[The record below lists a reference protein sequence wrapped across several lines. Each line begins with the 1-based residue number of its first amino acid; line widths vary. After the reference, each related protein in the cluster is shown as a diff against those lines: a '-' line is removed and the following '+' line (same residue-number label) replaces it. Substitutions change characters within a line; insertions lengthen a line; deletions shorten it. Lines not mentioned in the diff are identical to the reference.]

1 MNPERSLHTLHSR
14 DFRAGD
20 PRDPSS
26 SLDSCASLQ
35 SLPDDEL
42 LRSLEALVARSRRIE
57 ADLVA
62 HIGEVDQRRLY
73 ARFAFSS
80 MFDYCTRA
88 LHLSE
93 AGAYR
98 RITVARAARQHPMLL
113 PMLRDGRLHLSAM
126 AALVSR
132 LTAENRDTV
141 LARATHASKRQVDE
155 LLAELEPRPDAPSR
169 IRRLPE
175 TRNPAGTD
183 GVRRADTGTG
193 GATGVGTGQPANTD
207 SHNPSARS
215 SPGCPVVA
223 GVEGV
228 RSAAAVRG
236 EIELSPG
243 RVDLSSS
250 TAVPLAPEGPA
261 SEFLAPSVERPRTAA
276 VETLSP
282 GRYKVQFTASAALR
296 DKLERLA
303 AHMRA
308 AGHDGDLAAVIDA
321 AVGEKLERIEAR
333 RFARTAAPR
342 KALASTEATPSTRH
356 IPAPVRRAVHE
367 RDEGRCRFVD
377 GQGRRC
383 AERHGL
389 EFHHRHPFGMGGDH
403 SLGNVSLLCR
413 QHNRSLAEHDYGHAA
428 IGRHGADVR
437 DGRESSIGCWSGE
450 ATGTQQVEAPGKHQG
465 KHQAKQPGKEQVGA
479 AAPNRGCLPGGLLS
493 RPPHPPLS
501 LSSPAPGTCA

>member
-1 MNPERSLHTLHSR
+1 MNPERSIRSLQALHSR
-14 DFRAGD
+14 DWRAGD

-26 SLDSCASLQ
+26 SLDSCASLR

-42 LRSLEALVARSRRIE
+42 LRSLEALVAHSRRIE

-98 RITVARAARQHPMLL
+98 RITVARAARHHPMLL

-126 AALVSR
+126 AALVSK
-132 LTAENRDTV
+132 LTPTNRDAV
-141 LARATHASKRQVDE
+141 LARATHASKRQVEE

-175 TRNPAGTD
+175 TRRATGPLAGTEPRSPAGTD
-183 GVRRADTGTG
+183 GIRRAHSGAG
-193 GATGVGTGQPANTD
+193 GATGVGTGRPANTD
-207 SHNPSARS
+207 SPSPSARS
-215 SPGCPVVA
+215 SPGCPVMA

-228 RSAAAVRG
+228 RSAAALPG

-243 RVDLSSS
+243 RVALSSS
-250 TAVPLAPEGPA
+250 TAVSLAPEGPA
-261 SEFLAPSVERPRTAA
+261 SEFPAPSVERPRTAA

-308 AGHDGDLAAVIDA
+308 AGHDGDLAAVIEA

-342 KALASTEATPSTRH
+342 KALASPVATPSTRH
-356 IPAPVRRAVHE
+356 IPAAVRRAVHA

-403 SLGNVSLLCR
+403 GARNISLLCR
-413 QHNRSLAEHDYGHAA
+413 AHNRSLAEHDYGRAA
-428 IGRHGADVR
+428 IGRHGADVGDR
-437 DGRESSIGCWSGE
+437 SIAVRPGR
-450 ATGTQQVEAPGKHQG
+450 
-465 KHQAKQPGKEQVGA
+465 A
-479 AAPNRGCLPGGLLS
+479 ARGG
-493 RPPHPPLS
+493 RP
-501 LSSPAPGTCA
+501 

>member
-1 MNPERSLHTLHSR
+1 MNPERSIRSLHTRHSR

-26 SLDSCASLQ
+26 SLDSYASLQ

-42 LRSLEALVARSRRIE
+42 LRSLEALVAHSRRIE

-80 MFDYCTRA
+80 MFDYCTRG

-126 AALVSR
+126 AALVSK
-132 LTAENRDTV
+132 LTPTNRDAV
-141 LARATHASKRQVDE
+141 LARATHASKRQVEE
-155 LLAELEPRPDAPSR
+155 LLAELEPRPDAPTR

-175 TRNPAGTD
+175 P
-183 GVRRADTGTG
+183 RRAAGVSAAPAFGRDVSPQLPCGTGTG
-193 GATGVGTGQPANTD
+193 LPASSQAAGPSEPQAPDASSARVDDGSPEQSVT
-207 SHNPSARS
+207 SRIPSAPR
-215 SPGCPVVA
+215 
-223 GVEGV
+223 
-228 RSAAAVRG
+228 
-236 EIELSPG
+236 LSPG
-243 RVDLSSS
+243 RVESIPSLT
-250 TAVPLAPEGPA
+250 TAVASPEPGLASAALPLGQ
-261 SEFLAPSVERPRTAA
+261 PRGAT

-282 GRYKVQFTASAALR
+282 GRYKVQFTASAVLR

-308 AGHDGDLAAVIDA
+308 AGHDGDLAAVIEA

-333 RFARTAAPR
+333 HFARTAAPR
-342 KALASTEATPSTRH
+342 KALASPEATPSTRH
-356 IPAPVRRAVHE
+356 IPAAVHRAVHE

-389 EFHHRHPFGMGGDH
+389 EFHHRHPFGMGGGH
-403 SLGNVSLLCR
+403 APRNISLLCR
-413 QHNRSLAEHDYGHAA
+413 AHNRSLAEHDYGRAA
-428 IGRHGADVR
+428 IGRHGAGVR
-437 DGRESSIGCWSGE
+437 DRSIAVRPGRAAVRG
-450 ATGTQQVEAPGKHQG
+450 GK
-465 KHQAKQPGKEQVGA
+465 P
-479 AAPNRGCLPGGLLS
+479 
-493 RPPHPPLS
+493 
-501 LSSPAPGTCA
+501 